1 MVPMG
6 QKLWLAFG
14 ILMVIAGIAALIHP
28 RMLFRTNHR
37 EVRIGSLKAIEETS
51 RVLPIPRIA
60 GALVL
65 ASGLLLTASAI
76 RK

>member
-1 MVPMG
+1 MA
-6 QKLWLAFG
+6 QRLWLAFG
-14 ILMVIAGIAALIHP
+14 ILLVMAGIALMIHP
-28 RMLFRTNHR
+28 RVRFRTSHR
-37 EVRIGSLKAIEETS
+37 EVRIGSVKAIEETS

>member
-1 MVPMG
+1 MG

-14 ILMVIAGIAALIHP
+14 ILLVIAGIAVLIHP
-28 RMLFRTNHR
+28 RLRFRTNHR
-37 EVRIGSLKAIEETS
+37 EVRIGSLKAIEETT
-51 RVLPIPRIA
+51 RILPLPRIA

-65 ASGLLLTASAI
+65 VSGLLLTASAF